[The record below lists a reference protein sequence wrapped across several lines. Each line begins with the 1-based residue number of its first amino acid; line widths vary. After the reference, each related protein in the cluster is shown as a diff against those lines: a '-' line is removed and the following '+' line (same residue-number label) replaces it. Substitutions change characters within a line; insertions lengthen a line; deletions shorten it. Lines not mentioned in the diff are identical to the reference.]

1 MRPFHLLLALL
12 IVVIWGFNFVVIKLA
27 LNEVPPLTLCS
38 IRFFLAIFPAIFF
51 INRPKIPLKL
61 LIGYGITM
69 FALQF
74 TMVFASIYVGLPTGL
89 ASLLVQTQAFFTI
102 MLATFIL
109 GEEVKFPQILGAVIA
124 FTGIAVVA
132 SHTNGNIPAAG
143 FLLILGA
150 AFSWGLGNVISKK
163 ITATHVVGLVIWGNL
178 IALPPLLLTTFL
190 IEGITHFEYVVHHLT
205 PLMIM
210 LLAYLVYP
218 TIIFSFAAWSWLLQ
232 RYNAAIITPFSLLVP
247 VIGMLSSNLILKE
260 AMHSWEIWSALLVI
274 LGLCVNLLGTVVLK
288 RRELKT
294 LAREDLHG

>member
-1 MRPFHLLLALL
+1 MRPFHLLLTLL
-12 IVVIWGFNFVVIKLA
+12 IVIIWGFNFVVIKLA

-51 INRPKIPLKL
+51 IKRPKIPVKL
-61 LIGYGITM
+61 LISYGLTM

-74 TMVFASIYVGLPTGL
+74 TMVFASIYVGLPPGL

-109 GEEVKFPQILGAVIA
+109 GEEVKPPQILGAIIA
-124 FTGIAVVA
+124 FTGIAMVA
-132 SHTNGNIPAAG
+132 SHTNGNIPVTG

-163 ITATHVVGLVIWGNL
+163 IASNHVVGLVIWGNL
-178 IALPPLLLTTFL
+178 IALPPLLITTFVT
-190 IEGITHFEYVVHHLT
+190 EGISHFEYVLHHLN
-205 PLMIM
+205 PLMVM

-218 TIIFSFAAWSWLLQ
+218 TIIFSFASWSWLLH

-247 VIGMLSSNLILKE
+247 VVGMLSSSLVLQE
-260 AMHSWEIWSALLVI
+260 PLHSWELWAALLVI
-274 LGLCVNLLGTVVLK
+274 VGLCVNLFSTLGLK
-288 RRELKT
+288 DRQ
-294 LAREDLHG
+294 LAGEDING